1 MAALLTVALTVNFFF
16 AYISIIYIVPSSERS
31 RFRYRLW
38 KLRDRVVD
46 EIYDGRFE
54 NVEQPKRLVALI
66 ELAIYSAEEISW
78 LKVMAAR
85 LVKKPPRGLP
95 MRLLVDL
102 RAVSAHDRDLLRPR
116 LNVLYWCVARH
127 VFLGTPSG
135 WLACLRRPFL
145 TFHML
150 KFDDERLLPPYDPP
164 AESAR
169 DEETPPDAAAPVPSS
184 NGHETPTHL
193 DLDQFFGM
201 AAMRI
206 WKRRRKPIERLV

>member
-54 NVEQPKRLVALI
+54 NVEQPQRLVALI
-66 ELAIYSAEEISW
+66 EIAIYSADEISW

-85 LVKKPPRGLP
+85 LMKKPPPGRP
-95 MRLLVDL
+95 MKLLVDL
-102 RAVSAHDRDLLRPR
+102 QAVSERDRELLEAR

-145 TFHML
+145 TLHML
-150 KFDDERLLPPYDPP
+150 RFDEERLLPPHEPP

-169 DEETPPDAAAPVPSS
+169 DKEAPPEAAGLVPSS

-193 DLDQFFGM
+193 DLDEFFRM

-206 WKRRRKPIERLV
+206 WKRRRTPVERLV